1 MHMDEIYIKDFDKWN
16 AYQKTLEKQE
26 FDGFCREREVWWCA
40 LGVNIGSEQDGKNDD
55 FERPAL
61 IVKRINDELLLIVPF
76 TSRLI
81 KNRYRIDVKST
92 GKDSQAMLSQ
102 FRTISSKRLLKRI
115 GYVKTDTFNIILVK
129 SAMMILDGIQSKT
142 QS

>member
-1 MHMDEIYIKDFDKWN
+1 MDEIYIKDFDKWN
-16 AYQKTLEKQE
+16 AYQKTLDKQE

-40 LGVNIGSEQDGKNDD
+40 LGVNIGSEQDGKNNG

-61 IVKRINDELLLIVPF
+61 ILKKISDELLLVAPF
-76 TSRLI
+76 TSKLI
-81 KNRYRIDVKST
+81 KNRYRVDVKST

-115 GYVKTDTFNIILVK
+115 GYVKTDTFNIILIK
-129 SAMMILDGIQSKT
+129 SAMMLLDGIQSKT
-142 QS
+142 PS

>member
-1 MHMDEIYIKDFDKWN
+1 MDEIYIKDFDKWN
-16 AYQKTLEKQE
+16 AYQKTLDKQE

-102 FRTISSKRLLKRI
+102 FRTISSKRLLKRM
-115 GYVKTDTFNIILVK
+115 GYVKTDVFNIILVK
-129 SAMMILDGIQSKT
+129 SAMMLLEGIQSKT
-142 QS
+142 PS

>member
-1 MHMDEIYIKDFDKWN
+1 MDEIYIKDFDKWN

-76 TSRLI
+76 TSKLI
-81 KNRYRIDVKST
+81 KNRYRVDVTST

-102 FRTISSKRLLKRI
+102 FRTISSKRLLKRM
-115 GYVKTDTFNIILVK
+115 GYVKTDVFNIILVK
-129 SAMMILDGIQSKT
+129 SAMMLLEGIQSKT
-142 QS
+142 PS

>member
-1 MHMDEIYIKDFDKWN
+1 MDEIYIKDFDKWN
-16 AYQKTLEKQE
+16 AYQKTLDKQE